1 MSSSR
6 VDLVSFVQI
15 DPNNYQ
21 SMPPLPEVVPE
32 AHIES
37 SVHLNAFV
45 LLFSLIKFYLE
56 LIIDDSCV
64 GPSGSR
70 TVSEACDGTAGELAV
85 DSPSSRKRKDVSVGS
100 SDK

>member
-1 MSSSR
+1 MVNIEYFLSSSR

-37 SVHLNAFV
+37 SVHLNA
-45 LLFSLIKFYLE
+45 L
-56 LIIDDSCV
+56 SC
-64 GPSGSR
+64 SF
-70 TVSEACDGTAGELAV
+70 L
-85 DSPSSRKRKDVSVGS
+85 
-100 SDK
+100 